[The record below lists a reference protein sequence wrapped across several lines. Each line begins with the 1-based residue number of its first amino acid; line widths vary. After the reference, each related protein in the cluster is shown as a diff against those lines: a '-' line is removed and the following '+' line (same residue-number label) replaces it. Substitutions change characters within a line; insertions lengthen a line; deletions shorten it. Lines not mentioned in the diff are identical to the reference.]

1 MSRASSGTSSFLSG
15 DEDLVFA
22 PWSIAYHAYRPE
34 RQRHR
39 ETLCALGNGVYVT
52 RGAAEEERA
61 GGPHYPGVY
70 MHGGYNRLES
80 HIEGQ
85 IIEHEDLVNWPNWL
99 PLSFRA
105 EGEEWFRLDEVTLL
119 GFEQVLDLRG
129 GILTRTLHFH
139 DNRERQTRLI
149 SRRLVHMRHPHL
161 AVQHW
166 ELTPLNWSGHLEIR
180 SGLDGTVSNEG
191 VERYRALNG
200 HHLEDFRSG
209 RIGEDAI
216 FLTAR
221 TSQSD
226 ILLAEAARTRIFSGD
241 GPAAAQRTSRLEG
254 PRAAQ
259 HIELEC
265 ERDKPLLIEKVVAL
279 HSSRDFAIADALT
292 AAADEVRHAPSM
304 ERLVE
309 SHRQSWRELWRRADI
324 EIKIPEA
331 SAATQAALRLHIFHL
346 LQTASHNTVGIDAG
360 VPARGLHGEAYR
372 GHVFWDE
379 LFIFPFLTSRM
390 PELTSSLLLY
400 RFRRRHGAQRLAIAQ
415 RCTGASYPWQSGSDG
430 REESQRLHQN
440 PLSKRWV
447 PDDTHRQRHV
457 SGAVAYN
464 AWKYF
469 EATGDI
475 EFLSTYGTEI
485 LIDVAKYWASA
496 ARYNPTRQ
504 QYELHGVVG
513 PDEYHTKSTPK
524 GGPGLSNNSYTNILA
539 SWCLQKA
546 SEALRRISPERKQ
559 ELCDSLGIDD
569 DEVQRWE
576 RMSTRFYLPF
586 QNDGLL
592 LPFEGW
598 ERLTPFPWARYQ
610 VARGNLQR
618 LDRILESEGDDINR
632 YQASK
637 QPDVLM
643 LFFLFSF
650 EELRQLF
657 SHLGYAFEHTHLVQN
672 IEYYTA
678 RCTHGS
684 TLSRVVEA
692 WVHAR
697 VNREEA
703 WQLFREAL
711 RSDLCDVQGGTT
723 GEGIHLGA
731 MAGTVDLLQRC
742 FTGIEVR
749 DDVLWID
756 PYLPLELQSLQF
768 RYRYRGHWL
777 TLRFTHDEALIQ
789 LDEGWPRAVK
799 VGVCS
804 EVYEM
809 AQGETHRIP
818 LCRSTVAKSPGGS
831 PGPP

>member
-1 MSRASSGTSSFLSG
+1 MASASRETASFLSG
-15 DEDLVFA
+15 DEDLVFS
-22 PWSIAYHAYRPE
+22 PWSITYRAYRPE

-39 ETLCALGNGVYVT
+39 EALCALGNGVYVT

-61 GGPHYPGVY
+61 GGPHYPGLY

-85 IIEHEDLVNWPNWL
+85 IVEHEDLVNWPNWL
-99 PLSFRA
+99 PLSFRT

-119 GFEQVLDLRG
+119 GFEQDLDLRG
-129 GILTRTLHFH
+129 GLLTRRLHFH
-139 DNRERQTRLI
+139 DNRERQTRLV
-149 SRRLVHMRHPHL
+149 SRRLMHMRHPHL

-166 ELTPLNWSGHLEIR
+166 ELTPLNWSGHLELR

-209 RIGEDAI
+209 RIGEEALY
-216 FLTAR
+216 LTAR
-221 TSQSD
+221 STQSD
-226 ILLAEAARTRIFSGD
+226 IRLALAARTRVYSD
-241 GPAAAQRTSRLEG
+241 GERAPAQRMSHLEG
-254 PRAAQ
+254 PRVSQ

-279 HSSRDFAIADALT
+279 HSSRDFAIADCLT
-292 AAADEVRHAPSM
+292 GAANEVRHAPGM
-304 ERLVE
+304 DRLVE
-309 SHRQSWRELWRRADI
+309 SHRQAWRELWRRADI
-324 EIKIPEA
+324 EIGIRDA
-331 SAATQAALRLHIFHL
+331 SSATQAALRLHIFHL
-346 LQTASHNTVGIDAG
+346 LQTTSHNTVGLDAG

-400 RFRRRHGAQRLAIAQ
+400 RYRRLQSARRLARAQ
-415 RCTGASYPWQSGSDG
+415 RCAGASYPWQSGSDG
-430 REESQRLHQN
+430 SEESQRLHQN
-440 PLSKRWV
+440 PLSKRWL
-447 PDDTHRQRHV
+447 PDDTFRQRHV

-464 AWKYF
+464 VWKYF
-469 EATGDI
+469 EATADM
-475 EFLSTYGTEI
+475 EFLSTYGAE
-485 LIDVAKYWASA
+485 LLVNVAQYWASA

-504 QYELHGVVG
+504 RYELHGVVG
-513 PDEYHTKSTPK
+513 PDEYHTRVPGSTDA
-524 GGPGLSNNSYTNILA
+524 GLSNNSYTNLLA
-539 SWCLQKA
+539 TWCLQKA
-546 SEALRRISPERKQ
+546 VEALERIAPERKQ
-559 ELCDSLGIDD
+559 ELCDGQGIDD
-569 DEVQRWE
+569 DEIQRWE
-576 RMSTRFYLPF
+576 RISSRFFLPF
-586 QNDGLL
+586 QDDGLL

-598 ERLTPFPWARYQ
+598 DRLAPFPWARYRSTQ
-610 VARGNLQR
+610 GDLQR
-618 LDRILESEGDDINR
+618 LDRLLESEGDDVNR

-650 EELRQLF
+650 EELRQLCAQ
-657 SHLGYAFEHTHLVQN
+657 LGYRFNRDQLMQN
-672 IEYYTA
+672 IEYYTQ

-692 WVHAR
+692 WVYAR
-697 VNREEA
+697 SNREEA
-703 WQLFREAL
+703 WHLFREAL

-756 PYLPLELQSLQF
+756 PYLPLELHSLRF
-768 RYRYRGHWL
+768 RHRYRGHWL
-777 TLRFTHDEALIQ
+777 TLDFTRDEATIR
-789 LDEGWPRAVK
+789 LDEGWPLAVK
-799 VGVCS
+799 VGVCA
-804 EVYEM
+804 EVREM
-809 AQGETHRIP
+809 KQGETHRFR
-818 LCRSTVAKSPGGS
+818 LCHSSGGA
-831 PGPP
+831 PP